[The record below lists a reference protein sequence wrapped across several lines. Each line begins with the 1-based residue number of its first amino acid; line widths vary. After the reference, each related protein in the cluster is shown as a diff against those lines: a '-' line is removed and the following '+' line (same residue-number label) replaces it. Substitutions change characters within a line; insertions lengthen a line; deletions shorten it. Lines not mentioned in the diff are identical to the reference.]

1 MSLTET
7 YIVLA
12 VGLVLLLARRR
23 CAREA
28 SWMHERLSQM
38 PLDPE
43 ASEFGFTL
51 GGCAYL
57 LVGLIALFA
66 RF

>member
-1 MSLTET
+1 MPLTET
-7 YIVLA
+7 FIVLA
-12 VGLVLLLARRR
+12 LGLVLLLARRR

-28 SWMHERLSQM
+28 SWMHERLAQV
-38 PLDPE
+38 PLDPG

-57 LVGLIALFA
+57 LVGLIALIA
-66 RF
+66 RL